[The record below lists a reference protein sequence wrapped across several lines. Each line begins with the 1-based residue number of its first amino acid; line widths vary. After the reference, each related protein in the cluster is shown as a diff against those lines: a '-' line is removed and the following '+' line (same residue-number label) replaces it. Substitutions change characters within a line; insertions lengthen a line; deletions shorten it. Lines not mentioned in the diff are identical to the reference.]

1 MEGSFFCRRIH
12 GDANLESPAVLA
24 AVGVEAHQV
33 LLAGVYLVIGGSPLR
48 LSLQRGIVLR
58 HKDGALGGVGGVHLG
73 LVAIDPG
80 GGGGRHIHHPGVIL
94 LAVDGFL
101 FDAVFSVY
109 NRTGKTIFIDDFHAP
124 EIPVRLSPE
133 VQPGI
138 EVLVPLG
145 GVPQNTLDAVEDA
158 DLLSIRGGLHHRG
171 AARRKGGAGDRDLPA
186 GGPHRH
192 LGGVLVLGFGKAG
205 DAPHIVLV
213 ELLELLQR
221 PGGVA
226 VGEGPHGLG
235 AAVVR
240 LDGEGLVGGHSG
252 EAPIDTVCGTREA
265 VVAGILPVAAADGAA
280 GFLAQVIAESVL
292 GNLHTAAV
300 VQRVGC
306 AGWDGQQANQR
317 GNHQQHGD

>member
-1 MEGSFFCRRIH
+1 MLINNFYTAKI
-12 GDANLESPAVLA
+12 L
-24 AVGVEAHQV
+24 
-33 LLAGVYLVIGGSPLR
+33 I
-48 LSLQRGIVLR
+48 SLC
-58 HKDGALGGVGGVHLG
+58 
-73 LVAIDPG
+73 
-80 GGGGRHIHHPGVIL
+80 
-94 LAVDGFL
+94 
-101 FDAVFSVY
+101 
-109 NRTGKTIFIDDFHAP
+109 P
-124 EIPVRLSPE
+124 EIQPCVE
-133 VQPGI
+133 VFG
-138 EVLVPLG
+138 PLG
-145 GVPQNTLDAVEDA
+145 GVAQDALDAVEDA
-158 DLLSIRGGLHHRG
+158 DLLGVCGGLHH
-171 AARRKGGAGDRDLPA
+171 GGAPRREGSSGDGDLPA

-192 LGGVLVLGFGKAG
+192 LGGILILGLGEVG
-205 DAPHIVLV
+205 DTPHIVLV